1 MRGRARLLAAALPLA
16 LALAA
21 CSGGDAGE
29 GGEPRRAEAS
39 AHATDPPPERTA
51 KPRGVRIPAEV
62 PNRQAKRAA
71 VEMTGCA
78 ATDDGW
84 AATGTAAG
92 AGKARARAGTR
103 TFVIS
108 VFFTTDQATVV
119 GWGRTRVQVPA
130 GGSED
135 WTVAVDLPVTGDLR
149 CVLRGVG

>member
-21 CSGGDAGE
+21 CSADDAGE

-39 AHATDPPPERTA
+39 AHATDPPAERTT

-62 PNRQAKRAA
+62 PNRPAKRAA

-78 ATDDGW
+78 ATDGGW
-84 AATGTAAG
+84 AASGTAA
-92 AGKARARAGTR
+92 AVKARDQ

-119 GWGRTRVQVPA
+119 AWGRTRVTVPA
-130 GGSED
+130 GERAD
-135 WTVAVDLPVTGDLR
+135 WQVGVDLPVQGELR